1 MVQEKKHKE
10 NKKPSAMA
18 QVHNRVNAGIMDAV
32 TCGGMCEAAEPEDE
46 EYEIGMEEDGL
57 EPYAHVVKES
67 GEDEVETYYRGFNS
81 ELGEQKT
88 HLIWLTS
95 NIEYAKAYGDK
106 VLEYKVNAY
115 DDGIVDVLD
124 LPDEVDYYQGPDQR
138 TCKML
143 LRKGIKGY
151 AFDADN
157 DSETI
162 VLWDK
167 SPIISKKVIISPT
180 PNNQSSDC
188 IPYYNLTL
196 NADNAYPF
204 ITFTKKD
211 GTDTE
216 TFVGEPG
223 EEHNAMPVKL
233 LSDKKINKEDFG
245 SLWDI
250 KRDEYRSGRI
260 WFLEN
265 GRIFV
270 SFYSYRRSNYSAMYK
285 DVVETLLQVKEKLGL
300 NFNIGKVIIDFWTF
314 INGDDNIFVP
324 VRWLNN
330 GIADAYFKYMIECV
344 PVGEDS
350 FKLKTARGNFV
361 LDWKGD
367 EIGSEYSMLS
377 ESKEIIKINELDLKK
392 IINEILKKIVV
403 I

>member
-1 MVQEKKHKE
+1 MIQEKKHKE
-10 NKKPSAMA
+10 KKPSAMA
-18 QVHNRVNAGIMDAV
+18 QVHNKVNAGIMDAV

-46 EYEIGMEEDGL
+46 EYELGLEDGGL
-57 EPYAHVVKES
+57 EPYGHVNEA
-67 GEDEVETYYRGFNS
+67 T
-81 ELGEQKT
+81 
-88 HLIWLTS
+88 
-95 NIEYAKAYGDK
+95 
-106 VLEYKVNAY
+106 
-115 DDGIVDVLD
+115 
-124 LPDEVDYYQGPDQR
+124 
-138 TCKML
+138 
-143 LRKGIKGY
+143 
-151 AFDADN
+151 
-157 DSETI
+157 
-162 VLWDK
+162 
-167 SPIISKKVIISPT
+167 
-180 PNNQSSDC
+180 DC
-188 IPYYNLTL
+188 IPYYNLVL
-196 NADNAYPF
+196 EMDNAYPF

-223 EEHNAMPVKL
+223 EEHNAMPAKL
-233 LSDKKINKEDFG
+233 LSDKKIKKEDFG
-245 SLWDI
+245 NSLWDI

-285 DVVETLLQVKEKLGL
+285 DIVETLLQVKEKLGL

-367 EIGSEYSMLS
+367 EVEGEQGYGALR
-377 ESKEIIKINELDLKK
+377 ESKRRIIKLNEKDLREIIKKALKK
-392 IINEILKKIVV
+392 CRH
-403 I
+403 